1 MGIMQASAQFA
12 ATGPSSWK
20 KAALLVFF
28 ISAVAAFFYWDLDR
42 YFTLDALKAHRDEL
56 LTFTEAHYAS
66 AVALYIAIY
75 CLLVAVSLPGAVIL
89 TLAGGFLFGPVLATL
104 YVNVGATT
112 GSTLA
117 FLSSRYLFRDW
128 VEARFG
134 HRLGPLQE
142 GLSKNGFSYLLTL
155 RLIPAVPFFLIN
167 LLAGLTRIPL
177 STYVLA
183 TALGII
189 PGAFV
194 YAYAGQQL
202 GTINSLS
209 DIASPRVLLALALLG
224 LLAVLPALYNR
235 LRARRRRS

>member
-1 MGIMQASAQFA
+1 MMMHASAQFA
-12 ATGPSSWK
+12 ATRPSVWK
-20 KAALLVFF
+20 KAALLTLLL
-28 ISAVAAFFYWDLDR
+28 SAVAAFFYWDLDR
-42 YFTLDALKAHRDEL
+42 YLTLDALKAHRDEL
-56 LTFTEAHYAS
+56 LAFTEAHYAT
-66 AVALYIAIY
+66 AVVMYIAIY

-89 TLAGGFLFGPVLATL
+89 TLAGGFLFGPMMATI

-117 FLSSRYLFRDW
+117 FLAARYLFRDW

-134 HRLGPLQE
+134 HRLGPLQQ

-155 RLIPAVPFFLIN
+155 RLIPIFPFFLIN
-167 LLAGLTRIPL
+167 LLSGLTRIRL

-194 YAYAGQQL
+194 YAYAGRQL

-209 DIASPRVLLALALLG
+209 EIASPRVLLAFVLLG
-224 LLAVLPALYNR
+224 LLAVLPPLYNW
-235 LRARRRRS
+235 LRARRRRA